1 MKILNLSMVGITP
14 PPQKYKHLKMR
25 FNDLLVFVSEISLL
39 SEIASTLVT
48 ESYLVQN
55 SVRL

>member
-1 MKILNLSMVGITP
+1 MKILNLSMVGIPP